1 MFPLGFP
8 AVRGFQES
16 EGPRFIWGVPVTRW
30 HLSQTRYAQPGQI
43 QGTVGL
49 DHLACGSSSRNV
61 RYVCAWGLMLE
72 LLVKLI
78 LLPIWLPLKLLGEL
92 IEHSGRPRSRRRYA
106 SRSGTTGNGCL
117 VILGILFPGTGSLA
131 LGRMRGGLILLGFI
145 VSVVFLVGAS
155 SASSAAFGTFLV
167 VAAAFWLW
175 GMVDW
180 STAVGVRQKASQSR
194 IQPVHQSPLPD
205 VTITPVS
212 RTAAADRP
220 LDPLFVP
227 AARLVASRR
236 TASVGLLTTELHV
249 GYSRAGRLMDELAKH
264 RVIGPHAG
272 AKPRSVLMT
281 MSGVDEL
288 ARRLGLD

>member
-1 MFPLGFP
+1 
-8 AVRGFQES
+8 
-16 EGPRFIWGVPVTRW
+16 
-30 HLSQTRYAQPGQI
+30 
-43 QGTVGL
+43 
-49 DHLACGSSSRNV
+49 
-61 RYVCAWGLMLE
+61 MLE

-106 SRSGTTGNGCL
+106 SRSGTTANGCL
-117 VILGILFPGTGSLA
+117 VLLGILFPGTGSLA
-131 LGRMRGGLILLGFI
+131 IGRTRGGLILLGFI
-145 VSVVFLVGAS
+145 VSVLLVGAS
-155 SASSAAFGTFLV
+155 SASSPASVTFLV

-180 STAVGVRQKASQSR
+180 STAVSERQKTPQSR
-194 IQPVHQSPLPD
+194 IQPDHQVPLLD
-205 VTITPVS
+205 VAITTVS

-220 LDPLFVP
+220 LDPFFVP

-236 TASVGLLTTELHV
+236 TASVSLLTTELHV
-249 GYSRAGRLMDELAKH
+249 GYSRAGRLVDELARH
-264 RVIGPHAG
+264 RVIGPYAG

-288 ARRLGLD
+288 TRRLGFDYPSDRAPTMPPG